1 MKLSEVGES
10 RVHGYLFILG
20 RSLRSFLPGDVV
32 ADALREVESHIREC
46 ADQAEPTPD
55 ERTALERVLAELGPP
70 LRVAQAYAA
79 EITVDEAVSTGRV
92 LPIARAVWQVASST
106 AKGFFIGLGIL
117 TGYLFG
123 AALVLIAALKPIFPD
138 NVGLFVVDGTIQGF
152 GALFPAPPGTA
163 IYGGYWLIPVC
174 LLAGQII
181 LIGTHRGAWRF
192 LSWWRAQRT
201 SWRGETRVWR

>member
-1 MKLSEVGES
+1 MKLSDVGES
-10 RVHGYLFILG
+10 RVRGYLFILG

-46 ADQAEPTPD
+46 VDQAEPTPD

-79 EITVDEAVSTGRV
+79 EITVDEAVSTGRL
-92 LPIARAVWQVASST
+92 LPITRAVWQVASST
-106 AKGFFIGLGIL
+106 VKGFFIGLAIL

-138 NVGLFVVDGTIQGF
+138 NVGLFVVDGTIQGC
-152 GALFPAPPGTA
+152 
-163 IYGGYWLIPVC
+163 YWLIPVC
-174 LLAGQII
+174 LLTGQII

-201 SWRGETRVWR
+201 SWRGEPRI

>member
-1 MKLSEVGES
+1 MKLSDVGES
-10 RVHGYLFILG
+10 RVRGYLFILG
-20 RSLRSFLPGDVV
+20 RSLRSSLPGDVV

-46 ADQAEPTPD
+46 VDQAEPTPD

-79 EITVDEAVSTGRV
+79 EITVDEAVSTGRL
-92 LPIARAVWQVASST
+92 LPITRAVWQVASST
-106 AKGFFIGLGIL
+106 VKGFFIGLAIL

-152 GALFPAPPGTA
+152 GALFPVAPGTEV
-163 IYGGYWLIPVC
+163 YGGYWLIPVC
-174 LLAGQII
+174 LLTGQII

-201 SWRGETRVWR
+201 SWRAEPRI